1 MTSLSQS
8 LSQSLSL
15 WLQTPVFWMLI
26 AALFL
31 GLELINRRMV
41 LFLPIAAASLII
53 AMLLQ
58 PLPANWP
65 QWTFAPKSWLGI
77 LTLWLLL
84 SLFGSTACTMLRL
97 RRSRRRARRKR
108 LTRAGT

>member
-1 MTSLSQS
+1 MTLMSLARYEQQ
-8 LSQSLSL
+8 LK
-15 WLQTPVFWMLI
+15 WVAF
-26 AALFL
+26 
-31 GLELINRRMV
+31 G
-41 LFLPIAAASLII
+41 
-53 AMLLQ
+53 
-58 PLPANWP
+58 
-65 QWTFAPKSWLGI
+65 LGI